1 MGLGYLYD
9 KKFRNISNGLHGFAI
24 QMPAF
29 EWKKTYTLSSPTIRV
44 VSLPGTFRAVVLV
57 ESEEEGY
64 RLFEM
69 LNHKVMNMDDEDEDV
84 EPTLPILRK
93 LLYSYIEDKIVG
105 SAVSHVVSSLPDI
118 MFDDEEPTLVV
129 MPTADDVYRLQI
141 KGTHGSFIMRTWFV
155 PIGKTEDILYLMA
168 ALPTMNVSMLRESVQ
183 LPPSVKIPDVL
194 SSGVI
199 YERVGKT
206 FIIGSWI
213 FVKKDDEED
222 ALSFMDNVFSMTSI
236 DFLPQQMVKRDTLD
250 AFRKRLYAS
259 LAIMFNRP
267 SARLRTLMDI
277 TAPMGS
283 KLMPEDIIALI
294 PRLDL
299 IGFRR
304 IFRIIRN
311 STVKDLVATSE
322 VLV

>member
-9 KKFRNISNGLHGFAI
+9 KKFRDISNGLHGFAI
-24 QMPAF
+24 QMPVF
-29 EWKKTYTLSSPTIRV
+29 EWKKTYSLSSPTIRV
-44 VSLPGTFRAVVLV
+44 FSLPGTFRAVVLA
-57 ESEEEGY
+57 EEEEEVY

-69 LNHKVMNMDDEDEDV
+69 LRHKVMNMDGGEDV
-84 EPTLPILRK
+84 EPSLPVFRK

-105 SAVSHVVSSLPDI
+105 NAVSHVVASLPDI
-118 MFDDEEPTLVV
+118 MLDEEEPSLVV
-129 MPTADDVYRLQI
+129 MPTADDVYKLPVEGR
-141 KGTHGSFIMRTWFV
+141 GSFIMRTWFV

-168 ALPTMNVSMLRESVQ
+168 ALPTMNISMLKENIS
-183 LPPSVKIPDVL
+183 LPTVAQIPDIWA
-194 SSGVI
+194 SGVI

-206 FIIGSWI
+206 FVIGSWV
-213 FVKKDDEED
+213 FVKREEED
-222 ALSFMDNVFSMTSI
+222 KALSFMDSVFSMTSL

-250 AFRKRLYAS
+250 AFRGRLYNS
-259 LAIMFNRP
+259 LSIMFNRP

-283 KLMPEDIIALI
+283 KLMPEDVIALI